1 MASIDEGK
9 HIHPTI
15 DDSAN
20 TNTPIDEL
28 YWKAIGQ
35 LTLPESRHFATTD
48 DLEQTIWLQFLHK
61 KMVTLPLTLTLQHE
75 AVLVRIRET
84 WAKAD
89 YGFTFGPVAPAA
101 RQPPPPPPGTSPNT
115 AAILE
120 HDWRFLA
127 DVEAHLPTSFAKYRT
142 LDDVRIE
149 DKRKMVVAT
158 QNILPDESVARCMEA
173 LFRKKDVPE
182 AITWLGQTAK
192 K

>member
-1 MASIDEGK
+1 MASSYEGK

-15 DDSAN
+15 DQSAY
-20 TNTPIDEL
+20 THTPTDEL
-28 YWKAIGQ
+28 YWRAIDD

-48 DLEQTIWLQFLHK
+48 DLEHAIWLQFLHLE
-61 KMVTLPLTLTLQHE
+61 MVGLPLTHQHE

-84 WAKAD
+84 WAAAD

-101 RQPPPPPPGTSPNT
+101 RQPPPLPPGTSQDQ
-115 AAILE
+115 ADVLE
-120 HDWRFLA
+120 RDRRYLA
-127 DVEAHLPTSFAKYRT
+127 DLEAHLPTSFARFRT

-149 DKRKMVVAT
+149 DKRKMVVAI

-173 LFRKKDVPE
+173 LFREKDVPE

>member
-15 DDSAN
+15 DASAY
-20 TNTPIDEL
+20 TNTPTDEL
-28 YWKAIGQ
+28 YWRAIRG

-48 DLEQTIWLQFLHK
+48 ELEQTIWLQLLHK
-61 KMVTLPLTLTLQHE
+61 KMVTLPLTHEHE
-75 AVLVRIRET
+75 AVLVRVRTT
-84 WAKAD
+84 WAEAD

-101 RQPPPPPPGTSPNT
+101 QQPPPPPPGTSQED
-115 AAILE
+115 AAVLE
-120 HDWRFLA
+120 RDRRYLA
-127 DVEAHLPTSFAKYRT
+127 DLEAHLPTSFAKYRT
-142 LDDVRIE
+142 LGDVRIE
-149 DKRKMVVAT
+149 DKRKMVVAI
-158 QNILPDESVARCMEA
+158 QNILPDESVPRCLEA